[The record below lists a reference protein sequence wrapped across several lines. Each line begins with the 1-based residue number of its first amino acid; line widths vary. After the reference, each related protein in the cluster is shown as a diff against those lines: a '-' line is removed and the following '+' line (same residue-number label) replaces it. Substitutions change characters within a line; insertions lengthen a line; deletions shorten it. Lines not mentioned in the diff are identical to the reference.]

1 MAGLFVILCVLLV
14 VAYICSKQDIFS
26 PGVLTAS
33 IWLFCLLLFVLLPNS
48 LPALQQQ
55 FLLCAGM
62 WSGCFVLSSLS
73 MQSLSYSNK
82 KMQCSVTIRDLYFWI
97 SIACIPALLLFAYRA
112 ITYGTTDS
120 IALNLRMAT
129 LGENTKV
136 GEDTYTPMYYILWL
150 TTYLLYLIDANK
162 KHWKRA
168 VILGC
173 LTLLFGIATMSKAM
187 ILTVGI
193 ITLFV
198 LYKRGIISTKYI
210 LIGGAAVLA
219 MMIVLQGI
227 RHSMFMD
234 KEEVENIFE
243 QYILRGFCAFDTLHS
258 CSSSHFGENVFRIF
272 YAIPYKLGWSS
283 IEPIDP
289 ILPWVYEPVATNTY
303 TVMYPFFLDFGYA
316 GVGVFA
322 VVLGAGAGWL
332 YTKSKQGNPFYTI
345 LYAYFCVMLVMQ
357 YVQDN
362 FFTNLAGHVKFIL
375 IVSLPYIV
383 GTNHL
388 LVKRQNES

>member
-1 MAGLFVILCVLLV
+1 MAGLFVILCVLLL

-26 PGVLTAS
+26 PSVLTAG
-33 IWLFCLLLFVLLPNS
+33 IWLFCLLLFVVLPNR

-73 MQSLSYSNK
+73 MQSLSYSSK
-82 KMQCSVTIRDLYFWI
+82 KMQCSATIRDLYFWI
-97 SIACIPALLLFAYRA
+97 SIACIPALLLFVYRA
-112 ITYGTTDS
+112 IAYGTTDS
-120 IALNLRMAT
+120 MALNLRMAT

-136 GEDTYTPMYYILWL
+136 GEDTYTPMYYTLWL
-150 TTYLLYLIDANK
+150 ATYLLYLIDANK
-162 KHWKRA
+162 KHWKRT

-173 LTLLFGIATMSKAM
+173 LTLLFGIATMSKTM

-219 MMIVLQGI
+219 MMIILQGI
-227 RHSMFMD
+227 RHSMSMD

-243 QYILRGFCAFDTLHS
+243 LYILRGFCAFDTLRP
-258 CSSSHFGENVFRIF
+258 CSSPHFGENVFRIF

-303 TVMYPFFLDFGYA
+303 TVMYPFFLDFGYV

-322 VVLGAGAGWL
+322 VVLGAGVGWL
-332 YTKSKQGNPFYTI
+332 YKKSEQGNSFYTI
-345 LYAYFCVMLVMQ
+345 LYAYFCVMIVMQ

-362 FFTNLAGHVKFIL
+362 FFTNLAGVIKFVL
-375 IVSLPYIV
+375 LLSLPYIV
-383 GTNHL
+383 GNYQL
-388 LVKRQNES
+388 LRKKTI

>member
-26 PGVLTAS
+26 PGVLTAG
-33 IWLFCLLLFVLLPNS
+33 IWLFCLLLFVVLPNR

-55 FLLCAGM
+55 FLLCAGI

-82 KMQCSVTIRDLYFWI
+82 KMQCSATIRDLYFWI
-97 SIACIPALLLFAYRA
+97 SIACIPALLLFVYRA
-112 ITYGTTDS
+112 IAYGTTDS

-129 LGENTKV
+129 LGKNVKV

-150 TTYLLYLIDANK
+150 ATYLLYLIDANK
-162 KHWKRA
+162 KHWKRT

-227 RHSMFMD
+227 RHSMSMD

-243 QYILRGFCAFDTLHS
+243 QYILRGFCAFDTLLP
-258 CSSSHFGENVFRIF
+258 CSSSHSGENVFRIF
-272 YAIPYKLGWSS
+272 YAISYKLGWSS

-303 TVMYPFFLDFGYA
+303 TVMYPFFLDFGYV

-332 YTKSKQGNPFYTI
+332 YKKSEQGNSFYTI

-362 FFTNLAGHVKFIL
+362 FFTNLAGVIKFVL
-375 IVSLPYIV
+375 LLSLPYIV
-383 GTNHL
+383 GNYQL
-388 LVKRQNES
+388 LRKKTI

>member
-1 MAGLFVILCVLLV
+1 MAGLLVILCVLLAV
-14 VAYICSKQDIFS
+14 SYICSKQDIFS
-26 PGVLTAS
+26 PGVLTAG
-33 IWLFCLLLFVLLPNS
+33 IWLFCLSLFVVLPNH

-73 MQSLSYSNK
+73 MQSLSYPNK
-82 KMQCSVTIRDLYFWI
+82 KMQCSGTVRELYFWI
-97 SIACIPALLLFAYRA
+97 SIACIPALLMFVYRA
-112 ITYGTTDS
+112 IAYGTTDS
-120 IALNLRMAT
+120 MAMNLRMAT

-136 GEDTYTPMYYILWL
+136 GDATYTPLYYTLWL
-150 TTYLLYLIDANK
+150 ATYLLYLTDAGK
-162 KHWKRA
+162 KQWKRT

-193 ITLFV
+193 ITLFI
-198 LYKRGIISTKYI
+198 LYKRGFISTGHI
-210 LIGGAAVLA
+210 LIGGAVVLA
-219 MMIVLQGI
+219 MMLVLQGI
-227 RHSMFMD
+227 RQSMSMD
-234 KEEVENIFE
+234 KEQVENVFE
-243 QYILRGFCAFDTLHS
+243 QYILRGFCAFDTLRP

-272 YAIPYKLGWSS
+272 YAVPYKLGWSS

-332 YTKSKQGNPFYTI
+332 YTKSEQGNPFYTI
-345 LYAYFCVMLVMQ
+345 LYAYFCVMLIMQ

-362 FFTNLAGHVKFIL
+362 FFTNLAGHIKFIL

-388 LVKRQNES
+388 LVKRHNGQ

>member
-26 PGVLTAS
+26 PSVLTVG
-33 IWLFCLLLFVLLPNS
+33 IWLFCLLLFVLLPNR

-82 KMQCSVTIRDLYFWI
+82 KMQCSATIRDLYFWI

-112 ITYGTTDS
+112 ITYGTMDS
-120 IALNLRMAT
+120 IALNLRWAAIGKNAEM
-129 LGENTKV
+129 GENA
-136 GEDTYTPMYYILWL
+136 YTPLYYTLWL
-150 TTYLLYLIDANK
+150 VTYSLYLVDVDR
-162 KHWKRA
+162 KHWKRTMIMGGL
-168 VILGC
+168 V
-173 LTLLFGIATMSKAM
+173 LLFGVVTMSKST
-187 ILTVGI
+187 LLGWGI
-193 ITLFV
+193 ITLFM
-198 LYKRGIISTKYI
+198 LYQKHIISVKHI
-210 LIGGAAVLA
+210 LIGGSAVLVI
-219 MMIVLQGI
+219 MIVLQGI
-227 RHSMFMD
+227 RHSMSMD

-243 QYILRGFCAFDTLHS
+243 QYILRGFCAFDTLRP
-258 CSSSHFGENVFRIF
+258 CSSLHSGENVFRIF

-303 TVMYPFFLDFGYA
+303 TVMYPFFLDFGYV

-332 YTKSKQGNPFYTI
+332 YKKSEQGNSFYTI
-345 LYAYFCVMLVMQ
+345 LYAYFCVMIVMQ
-357 YVQDN
+357 YVADQ
-362 FFTNLAGHVKFIL
+362 FFTGLAGTIKFVL
-375 IVSLPYIV
+375 LLSLPYIV
-383 GTNHL
+383 GNYQL
-388 LVKRQNES
+388 LRKKTI